1 MKAIPVLIVAGA
13 IVLAVAIVI
22 VSAIRPLSTMELVL
36 SQLVSLAL
44 GLYGSY
50 KFGQNAARESA
61 HDVVRPHARSA
72 VRSLLG
78 LRDSLYR
85 LWDRIEDYRLDDEDY
100 RLEVIQ
106 AIIEEQVP
114 TGDSAIEDWRD
125 IATEDVDEVI
135 RRWENEAAEQES
147 GSEN

>member
-1 MKAIPVLIVAGA
+1 M
-13 IVLAVAIVI
+13 VI
-22 VSAIRPLSTMELVL
+22 VSAMRPLSTLELVL

-44 GLYGSY
+44 GIYGSY

-61 HDVVRPHARSA
+61 KDVVRPHARSA

-85 LWDRIEDYRLDDEDY
+85 LWGRVEDYRAEGDDY
-100 RLEVIQ
+100 RFEVIQ

-125 IATEDVDEVI
+125 IAVEDVDDVI
-135 RRWENEAAEQES
+135 RSWEEETEEVES
-147 GSEN
+147 GNENRTDSR